1 MANKT
6 HIHLNWT
13 YLQKQICFWAK
24 PKLTH
29 LPTAALRM
37 SQGPWTLSREIWDK
51 ATWNPVEML
60 LALLSVSHKIFT
72 FVFKVSVYFVR
83 FLTNVVP
90 PWEMCIT
97 SRAGSPAL
105 KHLKDKFVA
114 SRTNR
119 PNLTSTMPRRA
130 AAQICSKGTRQK
142 IPGWVHNKIFWYL
155 KKDPTKFTKLGRVSK
170 DKSFSENKE
179 KKLNTE
185 KNLVSTIFIMSTCLW
200 CPTCPPY
207 SSPSRPVRDVPLY

>member
-1 MANKT
+1 
-6 HIHLNWT
+6 
-13 YLQKQICFWAK
+13 
-24 PKLTH
+24 
-29 LPTAALRM
+29 
-37 SQGPWTLSREIWDK
+37 
-51 ATWNPVEML
+51 ML
-60 LALLSVSHKIFT
+60 LSQTQTNSPPHRCVEDVTGTMDTLTRDLGQSDMKSCRNAFST
-72 FVFKVSVYFVR
+72 FICLAQNIHFCFPDIGLFCPISDKYSSPR
-83 FLTNVVP
+83 
-90 PWEMCIT
+90 WEMCIT
-97 SRAGSPAL
+97 SWAGSPAL